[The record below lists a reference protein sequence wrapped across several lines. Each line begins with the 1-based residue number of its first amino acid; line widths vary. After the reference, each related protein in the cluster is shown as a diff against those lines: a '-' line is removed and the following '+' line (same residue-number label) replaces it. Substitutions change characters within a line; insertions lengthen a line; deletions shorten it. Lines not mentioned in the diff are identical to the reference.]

1 MSRWLILSALYGGAF
16 LFLANFQTEQ
26 AIAAGLL
33 CGGVSI
39 LVTKLFGMD
48 KKD

>member
-1 MSRWLILSALYGGAF
+1 MVRWLVMSAIYGGAF
-16 LFLANFQTEQ
+16 LFLANFKLEQ

-39 LVTKLFGMD
+39 LALKLFGMD
-48 KKD
+48 KPD